1 VLTAFPECAYLKSD
15 LWLNQSQKVKC
26 RFGDI
31 PSSFL
36 FVRSVNKAT
45 LKAVLGRNDWFAG
58 LGGELADGILELG
71 RIRRL
76 NDSLIYSAD
85 DVADGVFAPISGQV
99 RMTRV
104 FNSGQPA
111 YLLIASPGAWFGIS
125 AAMDGKPYGH
135 DAAAIG
141 GTVIFHLTRERMK
154 TLIGGRVE
162 NYAAF
167 ANLLA
172 NYFRVAIDT
181 LIAQRNRRPL
191 QILAH
196 ELLRLA
202 ERHGRRGESGVRID
216 LRLSQEDLAVMIGV
230 GRQTINRLLKTL
242 EQDGA
247 ATLNYASITIQSLEA
262 LARIRGGEEWPGVQG
277 RPRLGSE

>member
-1 VLTAFPECAYLKSD
+1 M
-15 LWLNQSQKVKC
+15 
-26 RFGDI
+26 
-31 PSSFL
+31 
-36 FVRSVNKAT
+36 
-45 LKAVLGRNDWFAG
+45 KAVLGRSDWFAG
-58 LGGELADGILELG
+58 LGGELADGILDLG

-76 NDSLIYSAD
+76 NDSLIYSAN
-85 DVADGVFAPISGQV
+85 DVADGLFALISGQV

-111 YLLIASPGAWFGIS
+111 YLVIASPGAWFGAS
-125 AAMDGKPYGH
+125 AAIDGKPYGY
-135 DAAAIG
+135 DAAATG
-141 GTVIFHLTRERMK
+141 ATVIFHLSRERMR

-162 NYAAF
+162 HYAAF

-172 NYFRVAIDT
+172 DHYRVAIDT

-202 ERHGRRGESGVRID
+202 KRHGRRREDGVRID

-242 EQDGA
+242 EQDGV
-247 ATLNYASITIQSLEA
+247 ATINYASVTIRSLEA
-262 LARIRGGEEWPGVQG
+262 LEQLHAGEDWPGAEERPSLRIGG
-277 RPRLGSE
+277 RATFMSSASD